1 MGFGHLSVMP
11 KEVVRFLGC
20 EKEGVYVDGTLGG
33 GGHTAEILRAN
44 PANRVIGMD
53 RDEAALMAA
62 GEFLKPY
69 GERVVFVRDDFRN
82 INKALAALG
91 AGKVD
96 GVLLDVGVSSYQ
108 LDSGER
114 GFSFR
119 TDAPLDMRMDTR
131 QAVTAATLVNELEE
145 KELERIFRE
154 FGEEDFAGRV
164 ARTIV
169 AARERRPV
177 ETTGQLAEIVLLAIP
192 RKFHG
197 RRIHPATK
205 VFQALRIAVNDELE
219 SLRLGISG
227 AVEALK
233 PGGRMVVISFHSLE
247 DRIVKNAFR
256 EASTGCVCPPK
267 FPVCVCGRK
276 PAARLLT
283 RKAVTAGEDELE
295 ANPRARSA
303 RLRAI
308 EMI

>member
-96 GVLLDVGVSSYQ
+96 GVRLDVGVSSYQ

-233 PGGRMVVISFHSLE
+233 PGGR
-247 DRIVKNAFR
+247 
-256 EASTGCVCPPK
+256 
-267 FPVCVCGRK
+267 
-276 PAARLLT
+276 
-283 RKAVTAGEDELE
+283 
-295 ANPRARSA
+295 
-303 RLRAI
+303 
-308 EMI
+308 